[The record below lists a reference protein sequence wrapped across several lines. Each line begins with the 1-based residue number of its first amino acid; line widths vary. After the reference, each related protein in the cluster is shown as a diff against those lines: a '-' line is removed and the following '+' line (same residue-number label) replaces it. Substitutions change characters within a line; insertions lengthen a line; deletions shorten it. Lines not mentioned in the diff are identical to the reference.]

1 MSNTLHSHFEKYSQM
16 KLYSKLKKIINLWFY
31 SKRFIHWNLLHI
43 YIYKFYI
50 NNIINFILIILILI
64 KSEFPDEF
72 FFNVKILLLLILY

>member
-1 MSNTLHSHFEKYSQM
+1 MSNTLSFWKIFSDEIIFKIKKNNKSLILFKEIYS
-16 KLYSKLKKIINLWFY
+16 LKFAPY
-31 SKRFIHWNLLHI
+31 I